1 MLTNAEIS
9 KKVRELEI
17 RSKRLTRHLFT
28 GEYHSAF
35 KGRGMSFREVREYAA
50 GDDIRFI
57 DWNVSARFNHPFSK
71 LFEEERELTVMLL
84 VDVSASSL
92 FGTVHARKKD
102 IITEVCSVLAFS
114 AINNNDKVGMIL
126 FSDKIEAYI
135 PPKKGRDHVLYIV
148 RQLLTTEPKQKG
160 TSVSEAIRFMT
171 RSVRQKSIVFLLSDF
186 AEETA
191 PAARSSTNP
200 AAPGAAAAPAPAVAA
215 PGAHG
220 SGSANPAAATARVP
234 RDSQPE
240 RFEEA
245 LKVAGKKHDMIGI
258 KVYDRMDMQLPDIG
272 LIEAEDAETGRTYWV
287 DTSDYLVRTGY
298 QQYFFDHT
306 ERCKSIFSKAG
317 CDLLHLRTDED
328 YVKILQRFFVGRNR
342 PA

>member
-1 MLTNAEIS
+1 MILTTAEIL
-9 KKVRELEI
+9 KRVRELEI
-17 RSKRLTRHLFT
+17 KSKRLTRHLFT

-102 IITEVCSVLAFS
+102 LITEICAVLAFS
-114 AINNNDKVGMIL
+114 AINNNDKVGVIL
-126 FSDKIEAYI
+126 FSDKIESYI

-148 RQLLTTEPKQKG
+148 RQLLTIEPKRKG
-160 TSVSEAIRFMT
+160 TNLNEAIRFFN
-171 RSVRQKSIVFLLSDF
+171 RSAKHNSIVFLLSDF
-186 AEETA
+186 VEGDRNGTKGATERGDDGVDKDGVRNG
-191 PAARSSTNP
+191 AARP
-200 AAPGAAAAPAPAVAA
+200 E
-215 PGAHG
+215 
-220 SGSANPAAATARVP
+220 
-234 RDSQPE
+234 E
-240 RFEEA
+240 RFEDA

-258 KVYDRMDMQLPDIG
+258 KVYDKMDMELPAIG
-272 LIEAEDAETGRTYWV
+272 LIEAEDSETGGRTWV
-287 DTSDYLVRTGY
+287 DTNDFLVRTNY
-298 QQYFFDHT
+298 QQHFFNQT
-306 ERCKSIFSKAG
+306 EQSKSIFHKAG

-328 YVKILQRFFVGRNR
+328 YVKILQRFFASRHR
-342 PA
+342 PG